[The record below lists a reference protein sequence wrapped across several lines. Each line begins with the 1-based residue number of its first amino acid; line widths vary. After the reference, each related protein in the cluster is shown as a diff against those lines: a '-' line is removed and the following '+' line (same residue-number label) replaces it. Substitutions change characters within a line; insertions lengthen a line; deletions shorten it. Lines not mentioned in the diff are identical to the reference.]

1 MKRSDLEKRTVADLK
16 VLLEAMGL
24 PRSGKKSE
32 LIDRIIDSL
41 RLDHQDTVQPD
52 EDIESEIEEIVE
64 DEGFLILEE
73 DEVESIE
80 TTSEDTS
87 LQLNLR
93 LKRILMK

>member
-41 RLDHQDTVQPD
+41 RLDSQ
-52 EDIESEIEEIVE
+52 DIE
-64 DEGFLILEE
+64 EE
-73 DEVESIE
+73 DEVEEVDLPEFGLS
-80 TTSEDTS
+80 
-87 LQLNLR
+87 
-93 LKRILMK
+93 KRKY